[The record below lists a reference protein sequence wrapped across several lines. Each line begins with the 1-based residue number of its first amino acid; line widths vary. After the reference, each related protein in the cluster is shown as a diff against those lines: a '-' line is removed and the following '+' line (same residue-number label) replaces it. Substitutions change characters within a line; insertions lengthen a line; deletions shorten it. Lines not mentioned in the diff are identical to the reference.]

1 RVIYLNETL
10 LLQIFVTGLLIGI
23 SFISFSIVG
32 FSLRSYLEKQ
42 IWAGIPKVVLLVGLI
57 LTVISGIVLL
67 IIYKTP
73 YFILSCLYY
82 LITLFTY
89 LDRSFRHSMEFVRCC
104 VCINRILAIF
114 IKSNVNRISTIIII
128 FCFNCFTIIFF
139 IFIPI
144 FKIHLRSISNKFI
157 IISNFSY

>member
-1 RVIYLNETL
+1 MIYLNETL

-67 IIYKTP
+67 II
-73 YFILSCLYY
+73 
-82 LITLFTY
+82 
-89 LDRSFRHSMEFVRCC
+89 
-104 VCINRILAIF
+104 
-114 IKSNVNRISTIIII
+114 
-128 FCFNCFTIIFF
+128 
-139 IFIPI
+139 
-144 FKIHLRSISNKFI
+144 
-157 IISNFSY
+157 